1 MFHFTNNCSG
11 INRQSSC
18 LSRRQLRDHVL
29 GAPHG
34 LLWRLQLLYFLII
47 LLGALLL
54 LLFGNWI
61 IEASRFVLLGKFQGY
76 KLSSLILQLTCLC
89 LCNNAPGV
97 HFQLLIVLQLLLQL
111 FLFQCFCALFGFL
124 YLLPGAR
131 SISSRLFDL
140 LLCLFDGFY

>member
-1 MFHFTNNCSG
+1 ME
-11 INRQSSC
+11 SSRHKFC

-29 GAPHG
+29 VAPHG
-34 LLWRLQLLYFLII
+34 LLRRLRLLYFLPI

-61 IEASRFVLLGKFQGY
+61 IEASLR
-76 KLSSLILQLTCLC
+76 SSWKVPRIQAQQLDLELTCLC

-97 HFQLLIVLQLLLQL
+97 HFQLLVVLQLLLQL
-111 FLFQCFCALFGFL
+111 FLQCFCALFGFL
-124 YLLPGAR
+124 YLLPRAR

-140 LLCLFDGFY
+140 FLCLFDGFY